1 MSALNKLFKN
11 KDKKISIAISF
22 VVGVLMLI
30 LSNTMF
36 RENRDDAI
44 DIPIIQTQPPTTA
57 QVAER
62 ALEMSYESI
71 LERRL
76 ENALSQVHGVGQVK
90 VIVRLRTGREIII
103 AQDYSLEESKTQET
117 DSTGGN
123 RTVESINRQSTNIII
138 SNHGT
143 NEPLIIQEIQPE
155 IEGIIIIAEGGGDIV
170 IKDMLIRASESL
182 LGIPK
187 HKIQVLRMR

>member
-11 KDKKISIAISF
+11 KDKKISIVISF
-22 VVGVLMLI
+22 AAGVLMLI

-36 RENRDDAI
+36 GEREDSI
-44 DIPIIQTQPPTTA
+44 VDIPIMQAQTQTE
-57 QVAER
+57 ER
-62 ALEMSYESI
+62 VLEMSYESM

-103 AQDYSLEESKTQET
+103 AEDYTLEESMTQET

-123 RTVESINRQSTNIII
+123 RTVESTRRQRTNIII
-138 SNHGT
+138 SNNGV

-155 IEGIIIIAEGGGDIV
+155 LEGILIIAEGGDDIV

-187 HKIQVLRMR
+187 HKIQVLRMK